1 MPRQQWNVTVEA
13 RFIENIFYIPTLNF
27 KTLDVFLSECFAR
40 RVIFIRAA
48 GAVRTWADVY
58 NVGVAGVVFR
68 MVGAVL
74 YIALDMIDAL
84 FKFGGCGVLT

>member
-1 MPRQQWNVTVEA
+1 MAFRR
-13 RFIENIFYIPTLNF
+13 RFFAVFLSEFSIKQLF